1 VTETAPRGQIDGQ
14 PTTSHVAI
22 GTSGWVYRDWR
33 DRVYPEGMPQ
43 RQWLGYL
50 SRRFPSIEINASFYR
65 LPSPETFEGWA
76 RQVPEGF
83 VFAVKMSRY
92 LTHVRRL
99 REPHEPLER
108 FWSAA
113 SRLGRALGPVLFQL
127 PPTFQRDLPRLQ
139 QLLDALPE
147 SMCAAFE
154 FRHASW
160 FDDDVW
166 TTLDRAGAAT
176 VLAHTPG
183 ARVPPVV
190 TGGWSYIR
198 FHRGTVVGP
207 SYRRAT
213 LVRWASRISA
223 LPAQRVYVYFNN
235 DPGGAAVRDAD
246 RLSALLGS

>member
-1 VTETAPRGQIDGQ
+1 MIEAAPRGHIDGQ
-14 PTTSHVAI
+14 PATTDVAI

-50 SRRFPSIEINASFYR
+50 SNRFRSIEINASFYR

-83 VFAVKMSRY
+83 VFAVKMSRF
-92 LTHVRRL
+92 LTHLRRL

-113 SRLGRALGPVLFQL
+113 SRLGPALGPVLFQL
-127 PPTFQRDLPRLQ
+127 PPTFQRDLSELQ
-139 QLLDALPE
+139 GVLDAMPQ
-147 SMCAAFE
+147 SMRAAFE
-154 FRHASW
+154 FRHPSW

-166 TTLDRAGAAT
+166 SSLDRAGAAT
-176 VLAHTPG
+176 VLAHRPR
-183 ARVPPVV
+183 ARVPWVV

-198 FHRGTVVGP
+198 FHQGTIAGS
-207 SYRRAT
+207 SYRRST
-213 LVRWASRISA
+213 LARWASRIST
-223 LPAQRVYVYFNN
+223 LPVQRVYVYFNN

-246 RLSALLGS
+246 RLAALLGL